1 MRPTGPSTERVSAV
15 TEKKPDDKPT
25 PANLPGS
32 PIVPKPAAPPAAPR
46 SLDEAKKFGSV
57 GADGHVYVTVRGEDI
72 PVGAFPEASD
82 DDALTY
88 FARKFSE
95 TETQIALLENRVSQ
109 GADAASVER
118 SVRSLREQ
126 VEARGMVGDIENL
139 EKRLDDLDAAAT
151 RLTEEQKHEAEEAKQ
166 RAHQER
172 EAIVKAAEDV
182 ADQDPSDTHWKNS
195 SARMNDLFDAWKVA
209 QKEHRLPKSVE
220 DALWK
225 RFRTARSTFDKHRR
239 SYFSQLDQNNAKAK
253 KAKEALIAEAE
264 SLSGSTDWSETSA
277 KYRDLMD
284 RWKQAP
290 RASRKEDDALWARFR
305 AAQDVFFNAR
315 AAANAETDREFAE
328 NLKVKEALLERARAI
343 LPVKDPGAAKAQLA
357 PILDEWDAAGMVPR
371 NDLRRIEN
379 ELKKVQDAISEAEQ
393 AEWERTNPETQARA
407 DSMVSQLR
415 DAISELEAD
424 LRKAESAG
432 DATAAAKAREA
443 LDARRAWLDQLD
455 AGA

>member
-1 MRPTGPSTERVSAV
+1 M
-15 TEKKPDDKPT
+15 
-25 PANLPGS
+25 
-32 PIVPKPAAPPAAPR
+32 
-46 SLDEAKKFGSV
+46 
-57 GADGHVYVTVRGEDI
+57 
-72 PVGAFPEASD
+72 
-82 DDALTY
+82 
-88 FARKFSE
+88 
-95 TETQIALLENRVSQ
+95 
-109 GADAASVER
+109 
-118 SVRSLREQ
+118 
-126 VEARGMVGDIENL
+126 
-139 EKRLDDLDAAAT
+139 
-151 RLTEEQKHEAEEAKQ
+151 
-166 RAHQER
+166 
-172 EAIVKAAEDV
+172 
-182 ADQDPSDTHWKNS
+182 
-195 SARMNDLFDAWKVA
+195 
-209 QKEHRLPKSVE
+209 
-220 DALWK
+220 
-225 RFRTARSTFDKHRR
+225 
-239 SYFSQLDQNNAKAK
+239 
-253 KAKEALIAEAE
+253 
-264 SLSGSTDWSETSA
+264 SGSTDWSETSA

-407 DSMVSQLR
+407 DSMVTQLR

>member
-1 MRPTGPSTERVSAV
+1 
-15 TEKKPDDKPT
+15 
-25 PANLPGS
+25 
-32 PIVPKPAAPPAAPR
+32 
-46 SLDEAKKFGSV
+46 
-57 GADGHVYVTVRGEDI
+57 
-72 PVGAFPEASD
+72 
-82 DDALTY
+82 
-88 FARKFSE
+88 
-95 TETQIALLENRVSQ
+95 
-109 GADAASVER
+109 
-118 SVRSLREQ
+118 
-126 VEARGMVGDIENL
+126 MVGDIENL
-139 EKRLDDLDAAAT
+139 EKRLDALDAAAT

-407 DSMVSQLR
+407 DSMVTQLR